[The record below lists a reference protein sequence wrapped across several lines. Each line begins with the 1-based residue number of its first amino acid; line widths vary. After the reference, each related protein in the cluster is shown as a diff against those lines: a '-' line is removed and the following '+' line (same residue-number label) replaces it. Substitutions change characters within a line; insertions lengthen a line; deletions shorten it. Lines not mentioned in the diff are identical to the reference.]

1 MKSADR
7 RASTLSMSKPLPPAP
22 SELSLAD
29 DPVSQ
34 LNSQLKSLAHRRVN
48 IEKSIKQMTELMP
61 QDNLLASDQV
71 LRRREEEKQKV
82 EGLREEL
89 AVIQS
94 QEHELGLR
102 LFRAYKRQDKNAE
115 YEPTTLWVRRVAG

>member
-1 MKSADR
+1 
-7 RASTLSMSKPLPPAP
+7 MSKPLPPAP
-22 SELSLAD
+22 PEISLAD

-34 LNSQLKSLAHRRVN
+34 LNARINGLAHRRAN

-71 LRRREEEKQKV
+71 LRKREEEKQKV
-82 EGLREEL
+82 DGLREEL
-89 AVIQS
+89 AEIQRD
-94 QEHELGLR
+94 EYDLGLK
-102 LFRAYKRQDKNAE
+102 LFRAYKRQNKEAE